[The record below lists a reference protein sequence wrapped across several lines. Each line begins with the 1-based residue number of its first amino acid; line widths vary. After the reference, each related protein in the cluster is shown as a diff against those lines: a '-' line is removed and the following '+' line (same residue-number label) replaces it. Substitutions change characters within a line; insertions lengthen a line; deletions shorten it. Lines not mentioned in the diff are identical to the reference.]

1 MTIKIIC
8 EDISKKAEYIE
19 HIVNKCVWVEG
30 LPMKV
35 ILSLDEIE
43 EKFPEIQI
51 QALEE
56 WSEKEKKGMIENQE
70 LRIDNDTRQVWL
82 EDEEVKL
89 TRIEFELLSLLIKN
103 RGRVVVKEEFYKKI
117 WDGIK
122 ERDKIESSLAVHMKN
137 LRKKIKCDSENPK
150 YIQNIWG
157 VGYRFLLG

>member
-8 EDISKKAEYIE
+8 EDISKKAEYVE

-35 ILSLDEIE
+35 ILSLDEAE
-43 EKFPEIQI
+43 EKPPENHI

-56 WSEKEKKGMIENQE
+56 WDEKEEKGMIEKGE

-82 EDEEVKL
+82 ENEEIKL
-89 TRIEFELLSLLIKN
+89 TRIEFELLSLLVENTGK
-103 RGRVVVKEEFYKKI
+103 VVVKEEFYKKV
-117 WDGIK
+117 WAGIK
-122 ERDKIESSLAVHMKN
+122 ETDKIESSLAVHMKN
-137 LRKKIKCDSENPK
+137 LRRKLKCDSENPK

>member
-1 MTIKIIC
+1 LTIKIIC

>member
-1 MTIKIIC
+1 VTIKIIC
-8 EDISKKAEYIE
+8 EDNTKKAEYVE

-35 ILSLDEIE
+35 ILSLDEAE
-43 EKFPEIQI
+43 EKAPENHI

-56 WSEKEKKGMIENQE
+56 WAKKEKNGRIENQE

-82 EDEEVKL
+82 EDEEIKI
-89 TRIEFELLSLLIKN
+89 TRIEFELLSLLAEN
-103 RGRVVVKEEFYKKI
+103 PGRVVVKEEFYKKI
-117 WDGIK
+117 WTGVEK
-122 ERDKIESSLAVHMKN
+122 TDKIESSLAVHMKN